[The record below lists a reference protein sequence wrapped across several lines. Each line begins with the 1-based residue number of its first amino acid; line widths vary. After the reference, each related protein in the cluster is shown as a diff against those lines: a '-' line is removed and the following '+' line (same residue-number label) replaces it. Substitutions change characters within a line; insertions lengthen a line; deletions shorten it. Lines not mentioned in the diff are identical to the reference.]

1 MLMYT
6 PRLLI
11 LSLLF
16 GSGSLLAQNPALRF
30 NAGSSLQSW
39 QDPALQDVL
48 AQCSDPAEP
57 IAIPFTPSDP
67 TATAIAEL
75 DLPVVTSG
83 IDGILAAGSEWEQ
96 VWAWNGNNADGPIA
110 TEDGGL
116 LFANNDASNVI
127 RLNPDGSSEIVYAN
141 TNTGGALSRNKQG
154 ELFVLS
160 RGLNPGIIQLEP
172 ERSVF
177 VDSYRGEPLDCV
189 GGIVN
194 DLAADAK
201 GGVYFTIS
209 AAGFYYGTPEGE
221 ATRYGDNVVGTN
233 GILLSPDEEVLYV
246 TNGPVVVAFD
256 VEADGSLSN
265 QRDFA
270 TLSTGGGDGMAVDSQ
285 GRLYVSNGSG
295 VDVFDARGG
304 FLGNIPGPQGL
315 HGVVFSGEDRRYLYA
330 IVLRG
335 AFQGSPDN
343 WIIRLPV
350 LSQGYLGR
358 AK

>member
-1 MLMYT
+1 
-6 PRLLI
+6 
-11 LSLLF
+11 
-16 GSGSLLAQNPALRF
+16 
-30 NAGSSLQSW
+30 
-39 QDPALQDVL
+39 
-48 AQCSDPAEP
+48 
-57 IAIPFTPSDP
+57 
-67 TATAIAEL
+67 
-75 DLPVVTSG
+75 
-83 IDGILAAGSEWEQ
+83 
-96 VWAWNGNNADGPIA
+96 
-110 TEDGGL
+110 
-116 LFANNDASNVI
+116 
-127 RLNPDGSSEIVYAN
+127 
-141 TNTGGALSRNKQG
+141 LSRNKQG

-209 AAGFYYGTPEGE
+209 AAGFYYATPEGE

-246 TNGPVVVAFD
+246 TNGSVVVAFD
-256 VEADGSLSN
+256 VEVDGSLRN

-285 GRLYVSNGSG
+285 GKLFVSNGSG
-295 VDVFDARGG
+295 VDVFDTRGR

-315 HGVVFSGEDRRYLYA
+315 HGVVFSGKDKRYLYA

-343 WIIRLPV
+343 WIIRIPV

>member
-1 MLMYT
+1 MHSS
-6 PRLLI
+6 RLLAFT
-11 LSLLF
+11 LLF
-16 GSGSLLAQNPALRF
+16 AASPLLAQNPALRF

-39 QDPALQDVL
+39 QDPAVQNVL

-57 IAIPFTPSDP
+57 MAIPFTRSDP
-67 TATAIAEL
+67 AATAIAEL
-75 DLPVVTSG
+75 ELPVLSSG
-83 IDGILAAGSEWEQ
+83 INGIVAAGSAWEQ
-96 VWAWNGNNADGPIA
+96 VWAWNGNNADGPVA

-172 ERSVF
+172 ERAVF
-177 VDSYRGEPLDCV
+177 TESYRGEPLDCV

-201 GGVYFTIS
+201 GGVYFTIT
-209 AAGFYYGTPEGE
+209 AAGFYYANPEGE
-221 ATRYGDNVVGTN
+221 VTRYGENVVGTN
-233 GILLSPDEEVLYV
+233 GILLSPNEDILYV
-246 TNGPVVVAFD
+246 TNGPVVLAFD
-256 VEADGSLSN
+256 VEDDGSLSN

-270 TLSTGGGDGMAVDSQ
+270 TLSSGGGDGMAVDNQ

-295 VDVFDARGG
+295 VDVFGTRGN

-343 WIIRLPV
+343 WIIRMPV
-350 LSQGYLGR
+350 QTQGYLGR